1 MDISDPYFIL
11 DYYRSLFE
19 PEQCSSPIDNYR
31 SRMICEFCD
40 VELII
45 DAKSYYNVCPN
56 CCRGFPYCDY
66 INEKKRFSPCYKR
79 KWHMMTVIRKNSYR
93 INGYEIDKV
102 MNLYKELDRLY
113 FKMFPKKNMVYLP
126 YVLQYI
132 QCTPAICNTSGS
144 RGLLL
149 KREAHNGGCSELD
162 ADFDDSS

>member
-79 KWHMMTVIRKNSYR
+79 KWHMMTVIRKNNYR

-132 QCTPAICNTSGS
+132 CRKLDLNHIVDQIRIN
-144 RGLLL
+144 RNDKIL
-149 KREAHNGGCSELD
+149 KSWEDRLNLVMSQK
-162 ADFDDSS
+162 

>member
-79 KWHMMTVIRKNSYR
+79 KWHMMTVIRKNNYR

-132 QCTPAICNTSGS
+132 CRKLDLNHIVDQIRIN
-144 RGLLL
+144 RNDKIL
-149 KREAHNGGCSELD
+149 KSWKDRLNLVMSQK
-162 ADFDDSS
+162 

>member
-19 PEQCSSPIDNYR
+19 PEKCSSPIDNYR

-79 KWHMMTVIRKNSYR
+79 KWHMMTVIRKNNYR

-132 QCTPAICNTSGS
+132 CRKLDLNHIVDQIRIN
-144 RGLLL
+144 RNDKIL
-149 KREAHNGGCSELD
+149 KSWKDRLNLVMSQK
-162 ADFDDSS
+162 